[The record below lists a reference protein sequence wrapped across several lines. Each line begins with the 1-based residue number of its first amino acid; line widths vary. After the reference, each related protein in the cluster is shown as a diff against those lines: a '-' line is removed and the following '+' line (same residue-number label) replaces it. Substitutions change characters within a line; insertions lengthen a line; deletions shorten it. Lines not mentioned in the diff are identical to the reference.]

1 MAIACVVLVGCTS
14 DEVSV
19 YGDVYG
25 TVIDSKS
32 GTPVRNAE
40 VILSPGNRTTVSGND
55 GHFEFVSL
63 EAGQYKISVDADGYE
78 NNSRQVS
85 IIPGQKV
92 TCDIRL
98 SKIVIDQ
105 TLKVTPTNLDFGTNQ
120 DELSVIITNEGDIE
134 TEWSVNLGNNNWLS
148 VHPKA
153 GRISAGKSQTI
164 VFSVNRELVAEEK
177 SAIVSI
183 AAFGNSYP
191 ISVSCTPQ
199 KTQGELVVEPT
210 TLDFGEE
217 SSEKTITLKN
227 VGDASLNWNI
237 SNLEAPLSVSEQE
250 GEIAVGGSKV
260 IKVTLD
266 RNKMSEDINTSFI
279 VSDGI
284 HDKQVV
290 VVAKKTVYSAQVDL
304 STTELD
310 FEDSYTELP
319 LVISNSGNATLN
331 WEIKN
336 IENDCI
342 TVSTKKGSLAANG
355 TFKVLVRLNRN
366 LMTSDINDQIYL
378 YDLDSGECYPITIK
392 AEYVV
397 VEDYSSATIATC
409 DPKVSFEITSCKRYG
424 ETVQFEFTMTDNGI
438 GDIEGF
444 RMYVPYNEYY
454 SGHSKSVII
463 DSDGNE
469 YNKSTDVK
477 LVFRNTNTNMGY
489 LHVAL
494 PEGVKCKGS
503 ITINNVPENITSF
516 KKIQIYVKV
525 YQGTSFMNDTF
536 AFKNVPIF

>member
-1 MAIACVVLVGCTS
+1 
-14 DEVSV
+14 
-19 YGDVYG
+19 
-25 TVIDSKS
+25 
-32 GTPVRNAE
+32 
-40 VILSPGNRTTVSGND
+40 
-55 GHFEFVSL
+55 
-63 EAGQYKISVDADGYE
+63 
-78 NNSRQVS
+78 
-85 IIPGQKV
+85 
-92 TCDIRL
+92 
-98 SKIVIDQ
+98 
-105 TLKVTPTNLDFGTNQ
+105 
-120 DELSVIITNEGDIE
+120 
-134 TEWSVNLGNNNWLS
+134 
-148 VHPKA
+148 
-153 GRISAGKSQTI
+153 
-164 VFSVNRELVAEEK
+164 
-177 SAIVSI
+177 
-183 AAFGNSYP
+183 
-191 ISVSCTPQ
+191 
-199 KTQGELVVEPT
+199 
-210 TLDFGEE
+210 
-217 SSEKTITLKN
+217 
-227 VGDASLNWNI
+227 
-237 SNLEAPLSVSEQE
+237 
-250 GEIAVGGSKV
+250 
-260 IKVTLD
+260 
-266 RNKMSEDINTSFI
+266 
-279 VSDGI
+279 
-284 HDKQVV
+284 
-290 VVAKKTVYSAQVDL
+290 
-304 STTELD
+304 
-310 FEDSYTELP
+310 

-366 LMTSDINDQIYL
+366 LMTSDIDDQIYL

-424 ETVQFEFTMTDNGI
+424 ETVLFEFTMTDNGI